1 MRKMISGMVAAMAV
15 LTASAVP
22 ASACGYGG
30 CCGGAF
36 APCAPIYAPAYA
48 GCGGCGWAYERLAE
62 PETQY
67 YYVNQGPTFSGP
79 GMFAPYPVYR
89 ENALPVYYW
98 RHHYRHHARAD
109 APVLRRSY

>member
-1 MRKMISGMVAAMAV
+1 MRQTISGLVTAMAV
-15 LTASAVP
+15 ATASATP
-22 ASACGYGG
+22 AAACGYGG
-30 CCGGAF
+30 CCGGVF
-36 APCAPIYAPAYA
+36 APCAPVSAPAYGYA
-48 GCGGCGWAYERLAE
+48 GCGGCGWAYERLAD
-62 PETQY
+62 PVTQY

-98 RHHYRHHARAD
+98 RHHYRRHAE